1 MGSTMQ
7 ALQLQGINQLVQVTV
22 AIPIPKG
29 DEVLIRTR
37 AATICT
43 SDLHD
48 LKSNAFGIKYPI
60 IMGHEGAG
68 EIVECGADVTELE
81 PGTRVAAHP
90 VVPCG
95 RCVECLRGFE
105 HLCANMG
112 HLGIDRQGCFAE
124 YFTQRAD
131 RLRVL
136 PDTVSF
142 EVGALLEPVCVCLEA
157 IARAGDVKG
166 KSVLIA
172 GDGPFGNIIAQLANR
187 SGASNVM
194 VSGKTPF
201 RLQQIPDVKILTEIP
216 VNDVDIAILAVSS
229 KEAVTD
235 CVAALRPRGR
245 LVIFSTIQEP
255 VLIDLFSL
263 HVKELEIVGACNDED
278 KLDESL
284 AFLNAQSSALE
295 KIVTHRIAFQDW
307 KEAFHLAEEKHDQTL
322 KVALTF

>member
-22 AIPIPKG
+22 AIPIPKA